1 MGKTIKIN
9 FWNWSGFGLD
19 EWKAMFSFLDYKF
32 VLSPDPDFIVFSNTA
47 LRYMP
52 NLRTDAK
59 KIFFMGEIINV
70 DMSMCDWAF
79 GDNYVDD
86 PRHFRMPY
94 YVIRMLYTGTP
105 LDSLAETKDPYEIR
119 RQKRKF
125 CNFLFSN
132 TNDGKARN
140 EFFEKLSKY
149 KRVDSAGK
157 SLNNMGHVLPGRT
170 GTKVGGYTRYPE
182 KMDFLSQYKFT
193 IAFENNRSD
202 YNLDSGYTTE
212 KLTEPMLSESIPIY
226 KGNPR
231 VGEVFN
237 TRSFFNYND
246 FKTEAELIE
255 YIVKVDNDDD
265 LYERMLSERWL
276 LKKQLPSHLD
286 TESIKEQFVRIFG

>member
-1 MGKTIKIN
+1 MKTIKIN
-9 FWNWSGFGLD
+9 FLHWSGFGLR
-19 EWKAMFSFLDYKF
+19 EWKAMFSFLDYRF

-52 NLRTDAK
+52 KLECKAK
-59 KIFFMGEIINV
+59 KIFFMGEIIDV

-105 LDSLAETKDPYEIR
+105 LDSLAEAKDPHEIIG
-119 RQKRKF
+119 QKRKF

-132 TNDGKARN
+132 TRDGKVRN

-149 KRVDSAGK
+149 KRIDSAGK
-157 SLNNMGHVLPGRT
+157 SLNNMGQILLGRA
-170 GTKVGGYTRYPE
+170 GTRVGGYTRYPE

-202 YNLDSGYTTE
+202 YNPNSGYTTE
-212 KLTEPMLSESIPIY
+212 KLTEPMLAESIPIY
-226 KGNPR
+226 RGNPR

-237 TRSFFNYND
+237 THSFFNYGD
-246 FKTEAELIE
+246 FKTEGELIE
-255 YIVKVDNDDD
+255 YIIKVDQDDD
-265 LYERMLSERWL
+265 LYEKILSEGWL
-276 LKKQLPSHLD
+276 LRKQTPRHLD
-286 TESIKEQFVRIFG
+286 VECIKEQFGRIFG